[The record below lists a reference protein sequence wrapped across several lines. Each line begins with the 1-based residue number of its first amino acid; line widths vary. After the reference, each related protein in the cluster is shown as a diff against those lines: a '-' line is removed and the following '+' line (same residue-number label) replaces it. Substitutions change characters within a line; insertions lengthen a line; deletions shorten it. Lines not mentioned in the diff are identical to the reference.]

1 MVAELDITDQ
11 DVTRIAD
18 MIDGEIASLVPEWQP
33 GPGIVET
40 PRFTNQNLC
49 HDCASNR
56 TSKGSFMGFLA
67 SNSSGSKNLSVV
79 QCCRH
84 GCASMHGRF
93 EEITYQADDSE
104 HHTTEGTPNYHEI
117 WAQHESRELSSVE
130 SGQSHSDEEYEKI
143 DHSVITTKDE
153 KKGSNLNN
161 KTDSNSKFPFRNLTG
176 SHSLSS
182 ISSTHHEMIS
192 ENHEKEMV
200 QELRWLKAKHLM
212 ELRELKDHQLGLV
225 SNYSNSGSTEL
236 RLDTGFLSSLVLN
249 TLEENKGLVFQS
261 SAYDSQFSS
270 SYRDNINKSS
280 PSSES
285 QRVRNCEAMESSN
298 AKDMVTAAKSF
309 HNGTLLPHSLHRAV
323 SLPVDAVD
331 I

>member
-11 DVTRIAD
+11 DVTGIAEL
-18 MIDGEIASLVPEWQP
+18 IHGEIASLVPEWQP

-40 PRFTNQNLC
+40 PWFANQNVC
-49 HDCASNR
+49 HNCASNH
-56 TSKGSFMGFLA
+56 TSSGSSMKFLA
-67 SNSSGSKNLSVV
+67 SNASGSKNLPVV

-84 GCASMHGRF
+84 GCTSMHGRF
-93 EEITYQADDSE
+93 EEITYQADESE
-104 HHTTEGTPNYHEI
+104 HHSTDGTPNYHQI
-117 WAQHESRELSSVE
+117 WGQHESRELSSVG

-143 DHSVITTKDE
+143 DHHSKMTTKDE
-153 KKGSNLNN
+153 KGSNLNN
-161 KTDSNSKFPFRNLTG
+161 KTESNSKFSFRNLSG

-192 ENHEKEMV
+192 DNHEKEMV
-200 QELRWLKAKHLM
+200 QELRWLKAKHQM

-225 SNYSNSGSTEL
+225 SNSSNSGNTEL
-236 RLDTGFLSSLVLN
+236 RLDNGFLSSLVLN

-261 SAYDSQFSS
+261 SAYDRQFSS
-270 SYRDNINKSS
+270 SFCDNINKSS
-280 PSSES
+280 PSSKS
-285 QRVRNCEAMESSN
+285 QRARNCEAMKSPN
-298 AKDMVTAAKSF
+298 AKDMVTAARSF
-309 HNGTLLPHSLHRAV
+309 HNGSILPHSLHRAV